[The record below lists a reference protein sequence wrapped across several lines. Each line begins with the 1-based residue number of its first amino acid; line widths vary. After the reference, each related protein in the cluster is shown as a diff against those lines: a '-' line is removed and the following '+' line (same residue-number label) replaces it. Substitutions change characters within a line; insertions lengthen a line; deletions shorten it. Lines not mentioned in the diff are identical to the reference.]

1 MQTAPEDNASS
12 CPQPFV
18 LPPQMFALG
27 EALIYGTLDGIPLRN
42 APSQLPATSH
52 CFQLS
57 SGQNR
62 LPFPKA
68 ATASSNLFFIIP
80 FHPLMGWGIH
90 HLQRAPC
97 LLSHRAWRVGE
108 LLKDEQFTER
118 QLTRETHWGKCLTR
132 TLPRKEKKTNHTT
145 CF

>member
-1 MQTAPEDNASS
+1 MQTAPEDNTSS

-27 EALIYGTLDGIPLRN
+27 KALINGALDGTPLRN
-42 APSQLPATSH
+42 APSHVPATSH

-57 SGQNR
+57 SGHR
-62 LPFPKA
+62 LPFPTA

-80 FHPLMGWGIH
+80 FRPLTGWGIH

-97 LLSHRAWRVGE
+97 LLSHGVWRVGE

-118 QLTRETHWGKCLTR
+118 QPTRETHRGKCLSR
-132 TLPRKEKKTNHTT
+132 TLPRKERKTNHAT